1 MTDIP
6 DDFLYDFLVVFY
18 LEGIT
23 RRFEYEVSKGTYDRV
38 REALE
43 DEDIGNIT
51 FEAYRPA
58 EQIVVNSRFVQLVH
72 FLWQPKNRG
81 DESPGAAGPAKS
93 AGPGESDV
101 TPRRGDTIDLY
112 FTGREEPI
120 RLDADDPEEVFDL
133 VLAMETEAFSRCS
146 IVDAGGEE
154 AVLDLRRLVC
164 AELPLGL
171 AQQGEA
177 NAFLELEEEI

>member
-1 MTDIP
+1 MADVP
-6 DDFLYDFLVVFY
+6 DEGLYDFSVVFY
-18 LEGIT
+18 VEGIK
-23 RRFEYEVSKGTYDRV
+23 RHFEYEVSKGTYDRI

-58 EQIVVNSRFVQLVH
+58 EQIVVNSRFVQLVR
-72 FLWQPKNRG
+72 FLWQPKRG
-81 DESPGAAGPAKS
+81 DDESPGG
-93 AGPGESDV
+93 GDTG
-101 TPRRGDTIDLY
+101 RGDTIDLY
-112 FTGREEPI
+112 FIGREEPI

-133 VLAMETEAFSRCS
+133 VLAMETEAFARCS
-146 IVDAGGEE
+146 IVDIGGEE
-154 AVLDLRRLVC
+154 AVLDLRKLVC

-177 NAFLELEEEI
+177 NVFLELEEGV

>member
-6 DDFLYDFLVVFY
+6 DEALYDFSVVLY
-18 LEGIT
+18 MEGID
-23 RRFEYEVSKGTYDRV
+23 RRFEYAVSKGTYDRI

-72 FLWQPKNRG
+72 FLWRPRSG
-81 DESPGAAGPAKS
+81 GGGSPGAGGSTERGGP
-93 AGPGESDV
+93 PV
-101 TPRRGDTIDLY
+101 RGDTIDLY
-112 FTGREEPI
+112 FTGREKPI

-146 IVDAGGEE
+146 IVDVEGEE
-154 AVLDLRRLVC
+154 AVLDLRKLVC

-177 NAFLELEEEI
+177 NVFLDLEEGV

>member
-6 DDFLYDFLVVFY
+6 DDSLYDFLVVFC

-23 RRFEYEVSKGTYDRV
+23 KRFEYEVSKGTFDRV

-51 FEAYRPA
+51 FEACRPSA
-58 EQIVVNSRFVQLVH
+58 QIVVNSRFVQLVR
-72 FLWQPKNRG
+72 FLWQPKNEG
-81 DESPGAAGPAKS
+81 EASPGDVGPVEDTGPDAG
-93 AGPGESDV
+93 DV
-101 TPRRGDTIDLY
+101 TPGHDDTIDLY
-112 FTGREEPI
+112 FTGREEPL
-120 RLDADDPEEVFDL
+120 RLNADDPEEVFDL

-146 IVDAGGEE
+146 IADIGREE
-154 AVLDLRRLVC
+154 AVLDLRKLVC

-177 NAFLELEEEI
+177 NALFDLEEEA

>member
-1 MTDIP
+1 MTDVP
-6 DDFLYDFLVVFY
+6 DEGLYDFSVVFY
-18 LEGIT
+18 VEGIK
-23 RRFEYEVSKGTYDRV
+23 RHFEYEVSKGTYDRI

-58 EQIVVNSRFVQLVH
+58 EQIVVNSRFVQVVH
-72 FLWQPKNRG
+72 FLWQPKNGG
-81 DESPGAAGPAKS
+81 DEAPGSDECAEKGGASEGGPS
-93 AGPGESDV
+93 E
-101 TPRRGDTIDLY
+101 RGDTIDLY

-146 IVDAGGEE
+146 IVDVDGEE

-177 NAFLELEEEI
+177 NVYLELEEGV

>member
-6 DDFLYDFLVVFY
+6 DEALYDFSVVFY
-18 LEGIT
+18 MEGIE
-23 RRFEYEVSKGTYDRV
+23 RRFEYAVSKGTYDRV

-58 EQIVVNSRFVQLVH
+58 EQIVVNSRFVQLVR
-72 FLWQPKNRG
+72 FLWQPKNQSDGSSG
-81 DESPGAAGPAKS
+81 DGEAAESGPRPEGGAP
-93 AGPGESDV
+93 E
-101 TPRRGDTIDLY
+101 RGDTIDLY
-112 FTGREEPI
+112 FIGREEPI

-146 IVDAGGEE
+146 IVDVDGEE
-154 AVLDLRRLVC
+154 AVLDLRKLVC

-171 AQQGEA
+171 ARQGEA
-177 NAFLELEEEI
+177 NVFLELEEGV